1 MDEFR
6 YSTVRKNKGAQK
18 EGTLRVEPL
27 RAVLYEDGYELEP
40 LVPDRLRLVLTEAG
54 AGTLKVAGKTL
65 PWVAP
70 CIMCFDEQRPVES
83 AGFAGPVRVLYF
95 HPQALNASLDFR
107 NIQDTG
113 ASTDQAVMEN
123 RLLFRAFIP
132 EYNRPLVTPLPPEN
146 GVRARGIFDSIRKEL
161 DDQETGW
168 WPCLSRSY
176 LAELLFLVARAQDAL
191 KTRGGDVLPVI
202 EGDTFQP
209 VLDYLMRSYGKK
221 ITLEGLAAEF
231 GTNRTSLNER
241 FKKETGMTAIA
252 YLIDL
257 RLRIASALLVDTALP
272 VAEVADRSGMTDTTH
287 FERMF
292 KKKFGMS
299 PKDYRLIAKGAKN

>member
-6 YSTVRKNKGAQK
+6 YSTVKKNKGAQK
-18 EGTLRVEPL
+18 ENTLRVEPL
-27 RAVLYEDGYELEP
+27 RAVLYEDGYTPES
-40 LVPDRLRLVLTEAG
+40 LVSDRLRIVLVETG
-54 AGTLKVAGKTL
+54 AGTLKVEGKTI

-83 AGFAGPVRVLYF
+83 PFLAGPLRVLYF
-95 HPQALNASLDFR
+95 HPQALNAALDFTT
-107 NIQDTG
+107 IKDTG
-113 ASTDQAVMEN
+113 DSTDPAVMEN

-132 EYNRPLVTPLPPEN
+132 AYNRPPVTAIPPEN

-191 KTRGGDVLPVI
+191 KARGADVLPSLG
-202 EGDTFQP
+202 GDAFQP
-209 VLDYLMRSYGKK
+209 MLDYLMRNYGKK

-257 RLRIASALLVDTALP
+257 RLRLASALLVDTALP

-299 PKDYRLIAKGAKN
+299 PKDYRLTARGAKN